1 LSGGIDLKGTPMRRG
16 LFMTGAFI
24 ALSLATFAGAQ
35 ESEEAVPPPDGKP
48 LSEIIAKVEKRDA
61 FRYIDEIRW
70 NSDGF
75 YEVIYFTTDK
85 AKVEMN
91 FNPVTGEPQ

>member
-1 LSGGIDLKGTPMRRG
+1 MRRA
-16 LFMTGAFI
+16 LLMIGAVA
-24 ALSLATFAGAQ
+24 ALSVSTAGYTQ
-35 ESEEAVPPPDGKP
+35 DSEEAVPPPDAKL
-48 LSEIIAKVEKRDA
+48 LSEIVGKVEKRDG

-75 YEVIYFTTDK
+75 YEVVYFTTDK

-91 FNPVTGEPQ
+91 FNPVTGEPR

>member
-1 LSGGIDLKGTPMRRG
+1 MRRG
-16 LFMTGAFI
+16 LFMIGALA
-24 ALSLATFAGAQ
+24 ALSLASLAAAQ
-35 ESEEAVPPPDGKP
+35 EAEEAVPPPDGKL
-48 LSEIIAKVEKRDA
+48 LSEIVAKVEKRDA

-75 YEVIYFTTDK
+75 YEVIYLTTDK
-85 AKVEMN
+85 AKVEMK

>member
-1 LSGGIDLKGTPMRRG
+1 MRRG
-16 LFMTGAFI
+16 LFTIVAFT
-24 ALSLATFAGAQ
+24 ALSLSTAAFAQGT
-35 ESEEAVPPPDGKP
+35 EEEAAPPPDGKL
-48 LSEIIAKVEKRDA
+48 LSEIVARVEKRDG
-61 FRYIDEIRW
+61 FRYVDEIRW

-85 AKVEMN
+85 AKVEMK

>member
-1 LSGGIDLKGTPMRRG
+1 MRRD
-16 LFMTGAFI
+16 LFLIGAFT
-24 ALSLATFAGAQ
+24 ALSMASIAYAQ
-35 ESEEAVPPPDGKP
+35 ETEEAVPPPDGKL
-48 LSEIIAKVEKRDA
+48 LSDIVAKVEKRDA

-75 YEVIYFTTDK
+75 YEVVYFTNDK

-91 FNPVTGEPQ
+91 FSPVTGEPQ